1 MSTYNIIKLKNITPL
16 HIGKGKEFYDSVFD
30 DVLSDMLI
38 SALASVRANIKG
50 KSDDL
55 ESFMDS
61 FCLSSA
67 FPFFKDE
74 YYLPK
79 PKGRIHLEIDEKYR
93 KKLKKI
99 KYVEKSLFERIY
111 LKGES
116 VKGDKLQ
123 LVGDLL
129 TKKAL
134 SEDEVLSKKGE
145 VERVAIPRDG
155 GSDATPYFFE
165 FKYYAPE
172 AGLFCMTDAK
182 GVLFEELLDLFA
194 ALGEQGIGSDK
205 NVGCGHFEVEAGTIE
220 LADVE
225 SADKLLLSMFIPT
238 REELSF
244 IDMERSNYQLML
256 RGGYMAGSEAESGRQ
271 YLKKAVYM
279 MESSSMLHC
288 EQELK
293 GRIVNLRNHFSSHDI
308 YRSGKAF
315 YIPIINKQQS

>member
-16 HIGKGKEFYDSVFD
+16 HIGKGKEFYDSVFE

-50 KSDDL
+50 MSDDL

-79 PKGRIHLEIDEKYR
+79 PKGRIHLEINEKYR

-99 KYVEKSLFERIY
+99 KYMEKSLFERIY
-111 LKGES
+111 IKGES
-116 VKGDKLQ
+116 VKGDKSQ
-123 LVGDLL
+123 LAGEFL

-155 GSDATPYFFE
+155 GSDAMPYFFE

-182 GVLFEELLDLFA
+182 GELFKELLDLFVI
-194 ALGEQGIGSDK
+194 LGEQGIGSDK
-205 NVGCGHFEVEAGTIE
+205 NVGCGHFKVEAGTIALE
-220 LADVE
+220 DVE
-225 SADKLLLSMFIPT
+225 SADKLMLSMFIPT
-238 REELSF
+238 REELSS
-244 IDMERSNYQLML
+244 IDLNQSNYQLLL

-271 YLKKAVYM
+271 YLKKAIYM

-308 YRSGKAF
+308 FRSGKAF
-315 YIPIINKQQS
+315 YIPIINNQQS

>member
-67 FPFFKDE
+67 FPFFRDE

-116 VKGDKLQ
+116 VKGDKSQ
-123 LVGDLL
+123 LMGELL
-129 TKKAL
+129 TQKAL
-134 SEDEVLSKKGE
+134 SEDDVLSKKGE
-145 VERVAIPRDG
+145 VERVMIPRDG
-155 GSDATPYFFE
+155 GSDAMPYFFE
-165 FKYYAPE
+165 FKYYAPD
-172 AGLFCMTDAK
+172 AGLYCMTDAK
-182 GVLFEELLDLFA
+182 GELFKELLDLFA

-205 NVGCGHFEVEAGTIE
+205 NVGCGHFEVEAGTFE

-225 SADKLLLSMFIPT
+225 SADKLMLSMFIPT
-238 REELSF
+238 REELSL
-244 IDMERSNYQLML
+244 IDMDRSNYQLML
-256 RGGYMAGSEAESGRQ
+256 RGGYMAGSEDESGRQ

-315 YIPIINKQQS
+315 YIPVINNQQS